1 MCQSKNSYSYSYV
14 SKNLRKYYTTIDYGC
29 QQFFRPSAKRIY
41 YLPVLIRKIE
51 FRLVVDL
58 LHLFGVLGL
67 PDQGHIRI
75 RIRRIDLYR
84 CSVFSKKTNS
94 DWIRAKS
101 EGFPPDPLLSG
112 FIRHSSV
119 DCHSLKLITFDSNI
133 EFMTA
138 RLKAAFC
145 NG

>member
-29 QQFFRPSAKRIY
+29 QQFFRASAKRIY

-75 RIRRIDLYR
+75 RIRRIDLYSR
-84 CSVFSKKTNS
+84 SVFSKKPQQRLDPS
-94 DWIRAKS
+94 EVGRFPSRPFVIRFYQA
-101 EGFPPDPLLSG
+101 FICRLSQP
-112 FIRHSSV
+112 
-119 DCHSLKLITFDSNI
+119 
-133 EFMTA
+133 
-138 RLKAAFC
+138 
-145 NG
+145 